1 MCALSIAR
9 SREYVTVK
17 KDLSGL
23 FRKENTMFQA
33 FKLAYRNVGR
43 NKTRSLL
50 SSLAVGIGMALLLLM
65 ASVLEGEMKGALDN
79 TIRLQSGHLQIRPAS
94 YEENKISLKWEDLIA
109 NPDQLVQQ
117 VKSLSQVT
125 VATPR
130 LVASSILTVSDESK
144 GVQILGIEPDSA
156 ANQPFREG
164 MLSGEFIKAD
174 DREGILVG
182 NVLADKLH
190 IHVNDKV
197 NLLVTT
203 SNGDVN
209 EQLFTV
215 RGIFTTRTPAYDE
228 STIFMPLAK
237 AQAITATENHAS
249 TIFVTLQDI
258 NQTDAVAKALQ
269 GNNYKIL
276 TWREQNAFITQFEDF
291 ANAFFIILY
300 LIVLGIT
307 ATVVT
312 NTLVMAVFER
322 TREIGI
328 LSAIGMKGR
337 GIMAQFLA
345 EAALL
350 ATGGVIGGLII
361 GGAAVAYFTVYGIY
375 IGDYGLTGVL
385 FEDHIYAHLTLQNTI
400 TLAILTYIITLIA
413 SLYPARLAA
422 RLEPVEALHGLG
434 D

>member
-1 MCALSIAR
+1 
-9 SREYVTVK
+9 
-17 KDLSGL
+17 
-23 FRKENTMFQA
+23 MFQA

-50 SSLAVGIGMALLLLM
+50 SALAVGIGMALLLLM
-65 ASVLEGEMKGALDN
+65 AAVLEGEMKGALQN
-79 TIRLQSGHLQIRPAS
+79 TIRLQSGHLQVRPAS
-94 YEENKISLKWEDLIA
+94 YEEGKISLKWEDLIE
-109 NPDQLVQQ
+109 NPEQVAEQ
-117 VKSLSQVT
+117 VKSLPQVT
-125 VATPR
+125 
-130 LVASSILTVSDESK
+130 
-144 GVQILGIEPDSA
+144 

-164 MLSGEFIKAD
+164 MLSGEFIQPD
-174 DREGILVG
+174 DREGILIG
-182 NVLADKLH
+182 NVLGDKLGLKL
-190 IHVNDKV
+190 NDKV

-209 EQLFTV
+209 EQLFTI

-249 TIFVTLQDI
+249 TIFVTLQDL
-258 NQTDAVAKALQ
+258 NQADAVAQALH
-269 GNNYKIL
+269 GNNYQIL
-276 TWREQNAFITQFEDF
+276 TWRDQNAFITQFEDF

-328 LSAIGMKGR
+328 LAAIGMKGR

-345 EAALL
+345 EATLL
-350 ATGGVIGGLII
+350 ATGGVIAGLII
-361 GGAAVAYFTVYGIY
+361 GGALVAYFTVYGIY
-375 IGDYGLTGVL
+375 IGDYGISGVL
-385 FEDHIYAHLTLQNTI
+385 FEDHIYAHLTLANTI
-400 TLAILTYIITLIA
+400 NLAVLTYIITLIA

-422 RLEPVEALHGLG
+422 RMEPVEALHGLG

>member
-1 MCALSIAR
+1 ML
-9 SREYVTVK
+9 
-17 KDLSGL
+17 
-23 FRKENTMFQA
+23 QA

-50 SSLAVGIGMALLLLM
+50 SALAVSIGMALLLLM
-65 ASVLEGEMKGALDN
+65 VSVLEGEMTGALQN

-109 NPDQLVQQ
+109 NPEQ
-117 VKSLSQVT
+117 VVGNVKKLSQVT
-125 VATPR
+125 AATPR
-130 LVASSILTVSDESK
+130 LSASAILTVREESK

-174 DREGILVG
+174 DREGILIGNTLAEKLNLKVG
-182 NVLADKLH
+182 E
-190 IHVNDKV
+190 KV

-215 RGIFTTRTPAYDE
+215 RGIFTTRTPGYDE
-228 STIFMPLAK
+228 STVFMPLAK
-237 AQAITATENHAS
+237 AQAITGTENHAS
-249 TIFVTLQDI
+249 TIFVLLQNSD
-258 NQTDAVAKALQ
+258 QADAVAQALQ
-269 GNNYKIL
+269 SNNYKIL
-276 TWREQNAFITQFEDF
+276 TWRDQNQFIVQFEDF
-291 ANAFFIILY
+291 ANAFFIIIY

-328 LSAIGMKGR
+328 LSAIGMKGS

-375 IGDYGLTGVL
+375 IGDYGITGVL
-385 FEDHIYAHLTLQNTI
+385 FEDHIYAHLTLTNTI
-400 TLAILTYIITLIA
+400 NLAIVTYIITLIA

>member
-1 MCALSIAR
+1 MI
-9 SREYVTVK
+9 
-17 KDLSGL
+17 
-23 FRKENTMFQA
+23 QA

-50 SSLAVGIGMALLLLM
+50 SSLAVGVGMALLLLM
-65 ASVLEGEMKGALDN
+65 VSVLEGEMTGALQN

-94 YEENKISLKWEDLIA
+94 YDENKISLKWEDLIA
-109 NPDQLVQQ
+109 DPEQ
-117 VKSLSQVT
+117 VAAKIEDIPQVT

-130 LVASSILTVSDESK
+130 LSASAILTLSDESK
-144 GVQILGIEPDSA
+144 GVQILGIDPESA
-156 ANQPFREG
+156 ANKPFRDG

-174 DREGILVG
+174 DREGILIG
-182 NVLADKLH
+182 NILAEKLDLK
-190 IHVNDKV
+190 VNDNV

-203 SNGDVN
+203 SNGDIN

-215 RGIFTTRTPAYDE
+215 RGIFTTRTPGYDE

-249 TIFVTLQDI
+249 TIFVLLNNSEDAE
-258 NQTDAVAKALQ
+258 AVAQALQ
-269 GNNYKIL
+269 SNTLKVL
-276 TWREQNAFITQFEDF
+276 TWREQNQFVVQFEDY
-291 ANAFFIILY
+291 ANAFFIVLY

-361 GGAAVAYFTVYGIY
+361 GGAVVAYFTVYGIY
-375 IGDYGLTGVL
+375 IGDYGITGVL
-385 FEDHIYAHLTLQNTI
+385 FEDRIYAHLTLANTV
-400 TLAILTYIITLIA
+400 TLAIVTYVITLVA

-422 RLEPVEALHGLG
+422 RMEPVEALHGSG
-434 D
+434 V

>member
-1 MCALSIAR
+1 M
-9 SREYVTVK
+9 EK
-17 KDLSGL
+17 KILM
-23 FRKENTMFQA
+23 NQA
-33 FKLAYRNVGR
+33 FKLAYRNIGR

-50 SSLAVGIGMALLLLM
+50 SALAVGIGMALLLLM
-65 ASVLEGEMKGALDN
+65 VSVLEGEMTGALQN

-94 YEENKISLKWEDLIA
+94 YDENKVSLKWEDLIE
-109 NPDQLVQQ
+109 NPDQVAAQ
-117 VKSLSQVT
+117 VKSLPQVT

-130 LVASSILTVSDESK
+130 LVASSILTVGDESK
-144 GVQILGIEPDSA
+144 GVQILGIDPESA

-164 MLSGEFIKAD
+164 MLSGEFIKTD
-174 DREGILVG
+174 DREGILIG
-182 NVLADKLH
+182 NVLADKLGLK
-190 IHVNDKV
+190 VNDKV

-215 RGIFTTRTPAYDE
+215 RGIFTTRTPGYDE

-249 TIFVTLQDI
+249 TIFVTLQDL
-258 NQTDAVAKALQ
+258 NQADAVAQALK
-269 GNNYKIL
+269 GSNYKIL
-276 TWREQNAFITQFEDF
+276 TWRDQNVFITQFEDY

-337 GIMAQFLA
+337 SIMAQFLA

-350 ATGGVIGGLII
+350 ATGGVIGGLLI

-385 FEDHIYAHLTLQNTI
+385 FEDHIYAHLTLQNTV
-400 TLAILTYIITLIA
+400 TLAVLTYIITLVA

>member
-1 MCALSIAR
+1 MI
-9 SREYVTVK
+9 
-17 KDLSGL
+17 
-23 FRKENTMFQA
+23 QA
-33 FKLAYRNVGR
+33 FKLAFRNLGR
-43 NKTRSLL
+43 NKSRSLL
-50 SSLAVGIGMALLLLM
+50 SALAVSIGMALLLLM
-65 ASVLEGEMKGALDN
+65 VSVLEGEMTGALQN

-109 NPDQLVQQ
+109 DPDQV
-117 VKSLSQVT
+117 VEKIKSVPQVT

-130 LVASSILTVSDESK
+130 LNASAILTVSDESK

-156 ANQPFREG
+156 ANQPFRDG
-164 MLSGEFIKAD
+164 MLAGEFIKAD
-174 DREGILVG
+174 DREGILIG
-182 NVLADKLH
+182 NTLADKLNLK
-190 IHVNDKV
+190 VNNKV

-215 RGIFTTRTPAYDE
+215 RGIFTTRTPGYDE
-228 STIFMPLAK
+228 STVFMPLAK

-249 TIFVTLQDI
+249 TIFVLLQNSD
-258 NQTDAVAKALQ
+258 QADAVAKALQ
-269 GNNYKIL
+269 SNNYKIL
-276 TWREQNAFITQFEDF
+276 TWREQNQFVVQFEDF
-291 ANAFFIILY
+291 ANAFFIIIY

-328 LSAIGMKGR
+328 LSAIGMKGS

-375 IGDYGLTGVL
+375 IGDYGITGVL
-385 FEDHIYAHLTLQNTI
+385 FEDHIYAHLTLANTI
-400 TLAILTYIITLIA
+400 NLAIVTYIITLIA

-422 RLEPVEALHGLG
+422 RMEPVEALHGLG

>member
-1 MCALSIAR
+1 
-9 SREYVTVK
+9 
-17 KDLSGL
+17 
-23 FRKENTMFQA
+23 
-33 FKLAYRNVGR
+33 
-43 NKTRSLL
+43 
-50 SSLAVGIGMALLLLM
+50 MALLLLM
-65 ASVLEGEMKGALDN
+65 VSVLEGEMTGALQN

-94 YEENKISLKWEDLIA
+94 YDENKISLKWEDLIA
-109 NPDQLVQQ
+109 NPQEVAAKIEALP
-117 VKSLSQVT
+117 QVT
-125 VATPR
+125 VAAPR
-130 LVASSILTVSDESK
+130 LSAGAILTLSDESK
-144 GVQILGIEPDSA
+144 SVQVIGIEPDSA
-156 ANQPFREG
+156 ANQPFRDG

-174 DREGILVG
+174 DREGILIG
-182 NVLADKLH
+182 NILAEKLNLK
-190 IHVNDKV
+190 VNDRV

-209 EQLFTV
+209 EQPFTV
-215 RGIFTTRTPAYDE
+215 RGIFTTRTPGYDE
-228 STIFMPLAK
+228 STIFMPIAK

-249 TIFVTLQDI
+249 SIFVLLQNSEDAE
-258 NQTDAVAKALQ
+258 AVAQALQ
-269 GNNYKIL
+269 SNNLKVL
-276 TWREQNAFITQFEDF
+276 TWRDQNQFVVQFEDY

-328 LSAIGMKGR
+328 LSAIGMKGG

-361 GGAAVAYFTVYGIY
+361 GGAVVAYFTVYGIY
-375 IGDYGLTGVL
+375 IGDYGITGAL
-385 FEDHIYAHLTLQNTI
+385 FEDRIYAHLTLANTV
-400 TLAILTYIITLIA
+400 TLAIVTYIITLVA

-422 RLEPVEALHGLG
+422 RMEPVEALHGSG
-434 D
+434 V

>member
-1 MCALSIAR
+1 M
-9 SREYVTVK
+9 T
-17 KDLSGL
+17 
-23 FRKENTMFQA
+23 QA
-33 FKLAYRNVGR
+33 FKLAFRNLGR
-43 NKTRSLL
+43 NKSRSLL
-50 SSLAVGIGMALLLLM
+50 SALAVSVGMALLLLM
-65 ASVLEGEMKGALDN
+65 VSVLEGEMTGALQN
-79 TIRLQSGHLQIRPAS
+79 TIRLQSGHLQIRPEA
-94 YEENKISLKWEDLIA
+94 YEEGKISLKWEDLISD
-109 NPDQLVQQ
+109 PDQVAQQ
-117 VKSLSQVT
+117 IKSLPQVT

-130 LVASSILTVSDESK
+130 LIASSILTVSDESK
-144 GVQILGIEPDSA
+144 GVQILGIDPDSA
-156 ANQPFREG
+156 ANQPFRDG
-164 MLSGEFIKAD
+164 MISGEFIKAD
-174 DREGILVG
+174 DREGILIG
-182 NVLADKLH
+182 NTLADKLKLN
-190 IHVNDKV
+190 VNDKV

-209 EQLFTV
+209 EQLFTI
-215 RGIFTTRTPAYDE
+215 RGIFTTRTPGYDE

-249 TIFVTLQDI
+249 TIFVLLQNSD
-258 NQTDAVAKALQ
+258 QADAVAQALQ
-269 GNNYKIL
+269 SNKYKIL
-276 TWREQNAFITQFEDF
+276 TWREQNVFITQFEDY
-291 ANAFFIILY
+291 ANAFFIVLY

-328 LSAIGMKGR
+328 LAAIGMKGR

-375 IGDYGLTGVL
+375 IGDYGITGVL
-385 FEDHIYAHLTLQNTI
+385 FEDHIYAHLTLGNTI
-400 TLAILTYIITLIA
+400 NLAIVTYIITLIA
-413 SLYPARLAA
+413 SLYPASLAA
-422 RLEPVEALHGLG
+422 RMEPVEALHGLG

>member
-1 MCALSIAR
+1 MR
-9 SREYVTVK
+9 
-17 KDLSGL
+17 
-23 FRKENTMFQA
+23 QA
-33 FKLAYRNVGR
+33 FKLAFRNLGR
-43 NKTRSLL
+43 NKSRSLL
-50 SSLAVGIGMALLLLM
+50 SALAVGIGMALLLLM
-65 ASVLEGEMKGALDN
+65 ASVLEGEMTGALQN
-79 TIRLQSGHLQIRPAS
+79 TIRLQSGHIQVRPSS
-94 YEENKISLKWEDLIA
+94 YEEGKVSLKWEDLIE
-109 NPDQLVQQ
+109 NPDQVVQQ
-117 VKSLSQVT
+117 LKSMSQVT
-125 VATPR
+125 TATPR
-130 LVASSILTVSDESK
+130 LIASSILTVRDESK

-156 ANQPFREG
+156 ANQPFRDG
-164 MLSGEFIKAD
+164 MITGEFIKAD
-174 DREGILVG
+174 DREGILIG
-182 NVLADKLH
+182 NVLADKLSLK
-190 IHVNDKV
+190 VNDKV

-215 RGIFTTRTPAYDE
+215 RGIFTTRTPGYDE

-237 AQAITATENHAS
+237 AQAITATENHVS
-249 TIFVTLQDI
+249 TIFVLLQDS
-258 NQTDAVAKALQ
+258 NQADAVAEALKS
-269 GNNYKIL
+269 NNYKIL

-291 ANAFFIILY
+291 ANAFFIVIY

-350 ATGGVIGGLII
+350 ATGGVIAGLLI
-361 GGAAVAYFTVYGIY
+361 GGAMVAYFTIYGIY

-385 FEDHIYAHLTLQNTI
+385 FEDHIYAHLTLANTI
-400 TLAILTYIITLIA
+400 NLAVITYIITLIA
-413 SLYPARLAA
+413 SVYPARLAA
-422 RLEPVEALHGLG
+422 RMEPVEALHGLG

>member
-1 MCALSIAR
+1 MSQTL
-9 SREYVTVK
+9 
-17 KDLSGL
+17 
-23 FRKENTMFQA
+23 
-33 FKLAYRNVGR
+33 KLAFRNIGR

-50 SSLAVGIGMALLLLM
+50 SALAVAVGMSLLLLM
-65 ASVLEGEMKGALDN
+65 AAVMEGEMRGAMQN
-79 TIRLQSGHLQIRPAS
+79 SIRLQSGHLQIRPVS
-94 YEENKISLKWEDLIA
+94 YDENKISLKWEDLIE
-109 NPDQLVQQ
+109 NPDQVVEK
-117 VKSLSQVT
+117 VKSLPQVT
-125 VATPR
+125 AATPR
-130 LVASSILTVSDESK
+130 LIASAILTLSDESK
-144 GVQILGIEPDSA
+144 GVQILGIDPTSE
-156 ANQPFREG
+156 ANEPFRTG
-164 MLSGEFIKAD
+164 MIDGQYLQAD

-182 NVLADKLH
+182 QTLAEKLGLN
-190 IHVNDKV
+190 VNDKV
-197 NLLVTT
+197 NLLMTT
-203 SNGDVN
+203 SNGDVD

-215 RGIFTTRTPAYDE
+215 RGIYSTHIPSYDE
-228 STIFMPLAK
+228 NTVFMPLAK
-237 AQAITATENHAS
+237 AQAFTATENHAS
-249 TIFVTLQDI
+249 TIFVLLQTPE
-258 NQTDAVAKALQ
+258 QAEPVAQALSST
-269 GNNYKIL
+269 NLKML
-276 TWREQNAFITQFEDF
+276 TWREQNALITQFEDF
-291 ANAFFIILY
+291 AGIALIMFY

-361 GGAAVAYFTVYGIY
+361 GGALVAYFTVYGIY
-375 IGDYGLTGVL
+375 IGDYGVTGLL
-385 FEDHIYAHLTLQNTI
+385 FEDHIYAHLTLENTI
-400 TLAILTYIITLIA
+400 TLTIVTYIITLVA

>member
-1 MCALSIAR
+1 MI
-9 SREYVTVK
+9 
-17 KDLSGL
+17 
-23 FRKENTMFQA
+23 QA

-50 SSLAVGIGMALLLLM
+50 SSLAVGVGMALLLLM
-65 ASVLEGEMKGALDN
+65 VSVLEGEMTGALQN
-79 TIRLQSGHLQIRPAS
+79 TIRLQSGHLQIRPAH
-94 YEENKISLKWEDLIA
+94 YEENKISLKWEELIA
-109 NPDQLVQQ
+109 DPDHVAEQIKALP
-117 VKSLSQVT
+117 QVT

-130 LVASSILTVSDESK
+130 LNASAILTLSNESK
-144 GVQILGIEPDSA
+144 GVQILGIDPDSA
-156 ANQPFREG
+156 ANQPFRDG

-174 DREGILVG
+174 DREGILIGNILAEKLNLKVG
-182 NVLADKLH
+182 
-190 IHVNDKV
+190 DKV

-209 EQLFTV
+209 EQPFTV
-215 RGIFTTRTPAYDE
+215 RGIFTTRTPGYDE
-228 STIFMPLAK
+228 STIFMPIAK
-237 AQAITATENHAS
+237 LQAITATENHAS
-249 TIFVTLQDI
+249 SIFVLLK
-258 NQTDAVAKALQ
+258 NSEEAEAVAQALKS
-269 GNNYKIL
+269 NDLKIL
-276 TWREQNAFITQFEDF
+276 TWREQNQFVVQFEDY
-291 ANAFFIILY
+291 ANAFFIVLY

-328 LSAIGMKGR
+328 LAAIGMKGS

-361 GGAAVAYFTVYGIY
+361 GGAAVAYFTIYGIY
-375 IGDYGLTGVL
+375 IGDYGITGVL
-385 FEDHIYAHLTLQNTI
+385 FEDRIYAHLTLENTI
-400 TLAILTYIITLIA
+400 NLAIVTYIITLIA

-434 D
+434 E

>member
-1 MCALSIAR
+1 MI
-9 SREYVTVK
+9 
-17 KDLSGL
+17 
-23 FRKENTMFQA
+23 QA
-33 FKLAYRNVGR
+33 FKLAYRNIGR

-50 SSLAVGIGMALLLLM
+50 SSLAVGVGMALLLLM
-65 ASVLEGEMKGALDN
+65 VSVLEGEMTGALQN

-94 YEENKISLKWEDLIA
+94 YEENKISLKWEDLIED
-109 NPDQLVQQ
+109 PEQ
-117 VKSLSQVT
+117 VAGKIESLPQVT

-130 LVASSILTVSDESK
+130 LSASAILTISNESK
-144 GVQILGIEPDSA
+144 GVQILGIDPESE
-156 ANQPFREG
+156 ANKPFRDG

-174 DREGILVG
+174 DREGILIG
-182 NVLADKLH
+182 NILAEKLSLK
-190 IHVNDKV
+190 VNDKV

-203 SNGDVN
+203 SNGDIN
-209 EQLFTV
+209 EQLFTI
-215 RGIFTTRTPAYDE
+215 RGIFTTRTPGYDE

-237 AQAITATENHAS
+237 AQAITTTENHAS
-249 TIFVTLQDI
+249 TIFVLLQNSEDAE
-258 NQTDAVAKALQ
+258 AVAQALQ
-269 GNNYKIL
+269 SNNLKVL
-276 TWREQNAFITQFEDF
+276 TWREQNQFVVQFEDY
-291 ANAFFIILY
+291 ANAFFIVLY

-328 LSAIGMKGR
+328 LSAIGMKGS

-361 GGAAVAYFTVYGIY
+361 GGAIVAYFTVYGIY
-375 IGDYGLTGVL
+375 IGDYGITGVL
-385 FEDHIYAHLTLQNTI
+385 FEDRIYAHLTLANTI
-400 TLAILTYIITLIA
+400 NLAIVTYIITLIA

-422 RLEPVEALHGLG
+422 RMEPVEALHGAG
-434 D
+434 V

>member
-1 MCALSIAR
+1 M
-9 SREYVTVK
+9 T
-17 KDLSGL
+17 
-23 FRKENTMFQA
+23 QA
-33 FKLAYRNVGR
+33 FKLAFRNLGR
-43 NKTRSLL
+43 NKSRSLL
-50 SSLAVGIGMALLLLM
+50 SALAVGVGMALLLLM
-65 ASVLEGEMKGALDN
+65 VSVLEGEMTGALQN

-94 YEENKISLKWEDLIA
+94 YEEGKISLKWEDLIA
-109 NPDQLVQQ
+109 DPDQVAQQ
-117 VKSLSQVT
+117 IKTMKEVT

-130 LVASSILTVSDESK
+130 LTASSILTLSDESK
-144 GVQILGIEPDSA
+144 GVQLLGIDPDSA

-164 MLSGEFIKAD
+164 MIAGEFIKAD
-174 DREGILVG
+174 DREGILIG
-182 NVLADKLH
+182 NILADKLSLK
-190 IHVNDKV
+190 VGDKV

-209 EQLFTV
+209 EQLFTI
-215 RGIFTTRTPAYDE
+215 RGIFTTRTPGYDE

-249 TIFVTLQDI
+249 TIFVMLENSEDAQ
-258 NQTDAVAKALQ
+258 AVAQAIQSDNFKV
-269 GNNYKIL
+269 L
-276 TWREQNAFITQFEDF
+276 TWREQNVFITQFEDY
-291 ANAFFIILY
+291 ANAFFVILY

-322 TREIGI
+322 TREIGV
-328 LSAIGMKGR
+328 LAAIGMKGR
-337 GIMAQFLA
+337 AIMAQFLA

-361 GGAAVAYFTVYGIY
+361 GGALVAYFTVNGIY
-375 IGDYGLTGVL
+375 IGDYGITGVL
-385 FEDHIYAHLTLQNTI
+385 FEDRIYAHLTLENTI
-400 TLAILTYIITLIA
+400 NLAIVTYIITLAA

>member
-1 MCALSIAR
+1 
-9 SREYVTVK
+9 
-17 KDLSGL
+17 
-23 FRKENTMFQA
+23 MFQT

-50 SSLAVGIGMALLLLM
+50 SSLAVGVGMALLLLM
-65 ASVLEGEMKGALDN
+65 VSVLEGEMKGALQN

-94 YEENKISLKWEDLIA
+94 YEEGKISLKWEDLIA
-109 NPDQLVQQ
+109 DPEQVAEQ
-117 VKSLSQVT
+117 VKSLPQVT

-130 LVASSILTVSDESK
+130 LIASTILTVGDESK
-144 GVQILGIEPDSA
+144 SAQILGIDPESP
-156 ANQPFREG
+156 ANQPFRDG
-164 MLSGEFIKAD
+164 MLSGEFIQAD
-174 DREGILVG
+174 DREGILIG
-182 NVLADKLH
+182 NTLADKLELE
-190 IHVNDKV
+190 VNDKV

-215 RGIFTTRTPAYDE
+215 RGIFTTRTPGYDE

-237 AQAITATENHAS
+237 AQAITETENHAS
-249 TIFVTLQDI
+249 TLFVLLQNSEDAE
-258 NQTDAVAKALQ
+258 AVARALKSD
-269 GNNYKIL
+269 NYKIL
-276 TWREQNAFITQFEDF
+276 TWREQNQFVVGFEDY
-291 ANAFFIILY
+291 ANWIFVFFY
-300 LIVLGIT
+300 AIVLGIT

-328 LSAIGMKGR
+328 LAAIGMKGR

-385 FEDHIYAHLTLQNTI
+385 FEDHIYAHLTLGNTI
-400 TLAILTYIITLIA
+400 NLAIVTYIITLIA
-413 SLYPARLAA
+413 SLYPAWLAA

>member
-1 MCALSIAR
+1 MI
-9 SREYVTVK
+9 T
-17 KDLSGL
+17 D
-23 FRKENTMFQA
+23 
-33 FKLAYRNVGR
+33 
-43 NKTRSLL
+43 
-50 SSLAVGIGMALLLLM
+50 
-65 ASVLEGEMKGALDN
+65 
-79 TIRLQSGHLQIRPAS
+79 
-94 YEENKISLKWEDLIA
+94 
-109 NPDQLVQQ
+109 PDQVAEQI
-117 VKSLSQVT
+117 KSLSQVT

-130 LVASSILTVSDESK
+130 LIASSILTISDESK
-144 GVQILGIEPDSA
+144 GVQILGIDPDSA
-156 ANQPFREG
+156 ANQPFRDG
-164 MLSGEFIKAD
+164 MIAGEFVQAD
-174 DREGILVG
+174 DREGILIGNILAEKLSLSVG
-182 NVLADKLH
+182 
-190 IHVNDKV
+190 DKV

-215 RGIFTTRTPAYDE
+215 RGIFTTRTPGYDE

-249 TIFVTLQDI
+249 TIFVLLQ
-258 NQTDAVAKALQ
+258 NSEQAELVAQAIQ
-269 GNNYKIL
+269 SDNYKIL
-276 TWREQNAFITQFEDF
+276 TWREQNVFITQFEDY
-291 ANAFFIILY
+291 ANAFFVVLY

-375 IGDYGLTGVL
+375 IGDYGVTGVL
-385 FEDHIYAHLTLQNTI
+385 FEDRIYAHLTLQNTI
-400 TLAILTYIITLIA
+400 NLAIATYVITLIA

-422 RLEPVEALHGLG
+422 RMEPVEALHGLG
-434 D
+434 A

>member
-1 MCALSIAR
+1 
-9 SREYVTVK
+9 
-17 KDLSGL
+17 
-23 FRKENTMFQA
+23 MFQA

-50 SSLAVGIGMALLLLM
+50 SALAVGIGMALLLLM
-65 ASVLEGEMKGALDN
+65 ASVLEGEMQGALQN
-79 TIRLQSGHLQIRPAS
+79 TIRLQSGHLQVRPAS
-94 YEENKISLKWEDLIA
+94 YEEGKISLKWEDLIE
-109 NPDQLVQQ
+109 NPDQVAAQI
-117 VKSLSQVT
+117 KSLPQVT

-130 LVASSILTVSDESK
+130 LIASTILTVGDESK
-144 GVQILGIEPDSA
+144 GVQILGIDPDSA

-164 MLSGEFIKAD
+164 MISGEFIQTD

-182 NVLADKLH
+182 NVLADKLGLK
-190 IHVNDKV
+190 VNDKV

-209 EQLFTV
+209 EQLFTI
-215 RGIFTTRTPAYDE
+215 RGIFTTKTPSYDE
-228 STIFMPLAK
+228 NTIFMPLAK

-249 TIFVTLQDI
+249 TIFVNLQNL
-258 NQTDAVAKALQ
+258 NQADAVAQALQ
-269 GNNYKIL
+269 GNDYQIL
-276 TWREQNAFITQFEDF
+276 TWRDQNAFITQFEDY

-361 GGAAVAYFTVYGIY
+361 GGAAVAYFTIYGIY
-375 IGDYGLTGVL
+375 IGDYGISGVL

-400 TLAILTYIITLIA
+400 NLTILTYIITLIA

-422 RLEPVEALHGLG
+422 RMEPVEALHGLG